1 MGDNEKDSEL
11 SDVGEDDDDEG
22 VQKLRTL
29 MEQDQE
35 PTRGFRRYVVAIY
48 SMLSISS

>member
-1 MGDNEKDSEL
+1 M
-11 SDVGEDDDDEG
+11 SDPRRRLGPHLQHPSSLIGEDDDDEG

-35 PTRGFRRYVVAIY
+35 PTRGCRLRAGWRV
-48 SMLSISS
+48 